1 MVLKIWWPL
10 ASLQLHVL
18 YSAWIWIPEKRLLVR
33 RRCEHACTR
42 GKGTGIARV
51 SAPPPGV
58 KAGGWHPVDG
68 RKKVYKSI
76 LFFCR
81 YTFFLPVYFSIC
93 CRIPYVKKS
102 IPKYTFFWLVYFFC
116 RYIFSG
122 LVYFFRLVY
131 FCRAGPVSAVP
142 LGGSRPPLP
151 PHGQGQFGNVCI
163 VSLPC
168 RVDMNEA
175 RYSSEVSTADRPWQ
189 LAWLS
194 TVHQSCF
201 NNPPNTLY
209 PHI

>member
-33 RRCEHACTR
+33 RRCQHACTR

-51 SAPPPGV
+51 SARPPGV

-68 RKKVYKSI
+68 GIKSTQKA
-76 LFFCR
+76 LFFAGI
-81 YTFFLPVYFSIC
+81 L
-93 CRIPYVKKS
+93 
-102 IPKYTFFWLVYFFC
+102 FFC

-122 LVYFFRLVY
+122 PVYVFFRLVY
-131 FCRAGPVSAVP
+131 FCRAGPVSAVR

-151 PHGQGQFGNVCI
+151 PHGQGQLGNVCI
-163 VSLPC
+163 VSLPR

-175 RYSSEVSTADRPWQ
+175 RCSSEVSTVYRLWQ

-201 NNPPNTLY
+201 NNPPNTLPPY
-209 PHI
+209 MIPSFFLLVVCIFLLLVVFH